1 MIETR
6 RLKNV
11 IIFIQTILTFV
22 LSRKIANDSSEHRK
36 AKGMNENIVNTKIFR

>member
-11 IIFIQTILTFV
+11 IIFIQTIK
-22 LSRKIANDSSEHRK
+22 KILF
-36 AKGMNENIVNTKIFR
+36 AKYKKVRWVAIFAKRSIVDV